1 MPDTRPTIA
10 VELTADRSPVHFTA
24 EQFALMARAGVFD
37 GPNGK
42 PELVRGI
49 LYSVEARFAPHARS
63 LEQLAFILESM
74 FGEASAHC
82 VARTPRIALGAET
95 VMAPHLAI
103 LKRAEAGDEVLRADA
118 VELAIEIADNA
129 GGDSLA
135 ARLAVYAAADVPRVW
150 VLETAAA
157 RVDVHSAPGP
167 DGYGAHRA
175 FAFGEPV
182 PLAPLA
188 DAQIV
193 IPAGGF
199 E

>member
-1 MPDTRPTIA
+1 MPETRPTIA

-103 LKRAEAGDEVLRADA
+103 LKRAEAGDEV
-118 VELAIEIADNA
+118 
-129 GGDSLA
+129 
-135 ARLAVYAAADVPRVW
+135 PRVW
-150 VLETAAA
+150 GLETAAA

-167 DGYGAHRA
+167 DGYSAHRTL
-175 FAFGEPV
+175 AFGEPV